1 MVPIIILVVLVV
13 LVLFAVLTYNGLVTK
28 RNRVDEANSQIQVQF
43 QRRHDLIPNLVNAVK
58 GYMDFEKGVLVQ
70 VTQARGNARDLG
82 VAGPARVAR
91 EHRAVAVVEL
101 HQRIGERAA
110 ETEARERGAGGALAM
125 ADAIEALCRRI
136 ESAEGA
142 REIEIIAHSMGA
154 VAALLFLKRYPAR
167 RTRLAA
173 ISPLF
178 YGVPVDIAPE
188 TLAEDE
194 AHRERIA
201 GDTRF
206 PASIP
211 NALATDL
218 DKTAKELLADP
229 SFLEG
234 RKAAFFVGE
243 DDPLVPFALL
253 KETVAALPLKASR
266 FAGFPRERHEITG
279 GKRGDQAVSAILAWL
294 DETRFEQRS

>member
-1 MVPIIILVVLVV
+1 VNHLSSFFPDPKGARVHFQYWEDSSKGYDRIAVVLH
-13 LVLFAVLTYNGLVTK
+13 GLGYHSGA
-28 RNRVDEANSQIQVQF
+28 DPA
-43 QRRHDLIPNLVNAVK
+43 LIPTLVAARYKVVAP
-58 GYMDFEKGVLVQ
+58 DF
-70 VTQARGNARDLG
+70 
-82 VAGPARVAR
+82 AGFGASP
-91 EHRAVAVVEL
+91 
-101 HQRIGERAA
+101 GER
-110 ETEARERGAGGALAM
+110 GVGGALAM
-125 ADAIEALCRRI
+125 ADAVEALCRRI
-136 ESAEGA
+136 EAAEGA

-173 ISPLF
+173 LSPLF
-178 YGVPVDIAPE
+178 YGVPVDVSPE
-188 TLAEDE
+188 VLAEDE
-194 AHRERIA
+194 SRRERIS
-201 GDTRF
+201 GD
-206 PASIP
+206 PHYAASIP

-243 DDPLVPFALL
+243 DDPIVPFERL

-266 FAGFPRERHEITG
+266 FASFPRERHEITS
-279 GKRGDQAVSAILAWL
+279 GKRGDQAVAAILSWL